1 MHCTSARKVGDDTSA
16 AIVLTV
22 RGIVSFRS
30 TQTVLADVQ
39 CTSPLVRLS
48 LIHIFIFQTEEEY
61 NTEYA
66 AGVVCDQYPR
76 AQTASDPKRVKEN
89 AKITLLSLIH
99 I

>member
-1 MHCTSARKVGDDTSA
+1 MKLDKLVGERFREDVYKRQVGDDTSA

-39 CTSPLVRLS
+39 CTSPLVRDLS
-48 LIHIFIFQTEEEY
+48 LIHIFIFKYEGNGMFSQSMDVDLP
-61 NTEYA
+61 N
-66 AGVVCDQYPR
+66 
-76 AQTASDPKRVKEN
+76 
-89 AKITLLSLIH
+89 LSLIH